1 PSAVFIAPHSATVGK
16 NAGLF
21 NRALPISPIG
31 GNDSPLTAVRR
42 DANPFR
48 TAALHNSRPARPA
61 RAARRTDTRARFPA
75 VSARKDWHPEID
87 AAWWSSTTRSAGPST
102 RAPAPDPNS
111 LRAP

>member
-1 PSAVFIAPHSATVGK
+1 PPLPPRRRASQRDPADRASCHFPSAVFIAPHSATVGK

-75 VSARKDWHPEID
+75 VSARKD
-87 AAWWSSTTRSAGPST
+87 
-102 RAPAPDPNS
+102 
-111 LRAP
+111 